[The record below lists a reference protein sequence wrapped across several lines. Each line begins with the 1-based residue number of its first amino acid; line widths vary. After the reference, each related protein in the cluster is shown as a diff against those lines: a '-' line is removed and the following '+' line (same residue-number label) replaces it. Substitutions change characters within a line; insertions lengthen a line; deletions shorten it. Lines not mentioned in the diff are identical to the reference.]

1 MHTQMDRNVG
11 SRERAEC
18 RDDYVICPRCRG
30 AGMIYRPEVIVAVNE
45 YTADYSEY
53 TIGGD
58 DACPSC
64 AKMAELEYER
74 YQRFE
79 AMKR

>member
-1 MHTQMDRNVG
+1 MSCYLQDDASGRKLA
-11 SRERAEC
+11 RRASASAQWL
-18 RDDYVICPRCRG
+18 VMLP
-30 AGMIYRPEVIVAVNE
+30 
-45 YTADYSEY
+45 YTLPPALMQQIAPVTLD

>member
-1 MHTQMDRNVG
+1 
-11 SRERAEC
+11 
-18 RDDYVICPRCRG
+18 
-30 AGMIYRPEVIVAVNE
+30 MIYRAEAIVAVNE
-45 YTADYSEY
+45 HIAYYSEY
-53 TIGGD
+53 TTGGD